1 MVQQEFQHHI
11 ETHFPELW
19 EDPFLVACSGGLDSV
34 VLVHLCNKCKLN
46 FAIAHCNFGL
56 RGSESDMDEAFV
68 IDLAKAFDIILFVTH
83 FDTTAYAKS
92 HKVSIQMAA
101 RELRYAWFNELLKEK
116 GLKKLVTAHHA
127 DDNLETF
134 LINLSRGTGLQG
146 LLGIPEKTAS
156 IARPLLHFSREAIL
170 DYAKGEGIV
179 WREDSSNLE
188 IKYLRNNIRHKV
200 IPLLKDLNPDFL
212 VNHAKTTEFLSQ
224 SNEIVQNHIQR
235 LKTKIFKQDKNVIRI
250 EIAHISVLKPLKG
263 YLYELFKPYGFTE
276 WDDVEGLLTALSGKS
291 VISKTHRLWKDRA
304 YLLLQE
310 LTQDNTKE
318 FTIDREQSVLNYPVH
333 LIIAEVPNLKE
344 TADSILYVDKKTLKY
359 PLLVRKWKTGDY
371 FYPLGMQNKKKL
383 SKFFK
388 DEKISV
394 LDKERQWLLCSQ
406 DQIVWVI
413 GKRGDDRFKVTKE
426 TKNILKFSFKE

>member
-1 MVQQEFQHHI
+1 MQQEFQHHI
-11 ETHFPELW
+11 ETHFPELG

-34 VLVHLCNKCKLN
+34 VLVHLCNNCKLK

-56 RGSESDMDEAFV
+56 RGGESDMDEAFV
-68 IDLAKAFDIILFVTH
+68 IDLAKALNIILFVTR
-83 FDTTAYAKS
+83 FDTTAYAKM
-92 HKVSIQMAA
+92 HKVSIQVAA

-156 IARPLLHFSREAIL
+156 IARPLLPFSREAIFEF
-170 DYAKGEGIV
+170 AKREGIA

-188 IKYLRNNIRHKV
+188 TKYLRNNIRHKV

-212 VNHAKTTEFLSQ
+212 MNHAKTTEFLSQ
-224 SNEIVQNHIQR
+224 SNEIIQNHIQS
-235 LKTKIFKQDKNVIRI
+235 LKATIFKQDKDKIRI
-250 EIAHISVLKPLKG
+250 EIAHISILKPLKG
-263 YLYELFKPYGFTE
+263 YLYELFKSYGFTE
-276 WDDVEGLLTALSGKS
+276 WDDVEGLLTAISGKS
-291 VISKTHRLWKDRA
+291 VRSLTHRLWKDRDF
-304 YLLLQE
+304 LLLEEIVAQNMEEYPIAFEQGE
-310 LTQDNTKE
+310 LQVPLRIVIE
-318 FTIDREQSVLNYPVH
+318 
-333 LIIAEVPNLKE
+333 EV
-344 TADSILYVDKKTLKY
+344 TALEEVSENILYVDKKTLKY
-359 PLLVRKWKTGDY
+359 PMTVRKWKTGDY

-394 LDKERQWLLCSQ
+394 LDKQRQWLLCSQ
-406 DQIVWVI
+406 DQIIWVI